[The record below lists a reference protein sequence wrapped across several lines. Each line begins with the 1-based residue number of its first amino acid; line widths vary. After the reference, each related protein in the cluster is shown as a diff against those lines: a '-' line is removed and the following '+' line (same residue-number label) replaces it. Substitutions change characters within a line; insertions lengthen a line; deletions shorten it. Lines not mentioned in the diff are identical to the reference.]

1 MVRPEYINRPTQEEF
16 MKTRDH
22 RQVLVHQ
29 DLDQQIRCQAYALWQ
44 QERCPTGRAL
54 DHWLTA
60 EAIVQ
65 RRQRDRGRVQLRQRE
80 KLPLV
85 NVTEMAEV
93 R

>member
-1 MVRPEYINRPTQEEF
+1 

-29 DLDQQIRCQAYALWQ
+29 DLDQQIRSQAYTLWLH
-44 QERCPTGRAL
+44 ERCPTGRAL
-54 DHWLTA
+54 DHWLAA
-60 EAIVQ
+60 EEMVR
-65 RRQRDRGRVQLRQRE
+65 RRQREGGRVQLRQRE

-93 R
+93 L